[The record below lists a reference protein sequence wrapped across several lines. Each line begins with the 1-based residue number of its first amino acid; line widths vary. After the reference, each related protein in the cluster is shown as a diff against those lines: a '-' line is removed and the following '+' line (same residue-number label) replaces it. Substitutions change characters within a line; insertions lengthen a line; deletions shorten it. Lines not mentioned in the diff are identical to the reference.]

1 MNPRLLVYAGSTA
14 LLVLTSGCGSAPSDS
29 NCCVQWVALVESSVR
44 AGIEIRLDG
53 KLIYENAS
61 ANQVVNRTEL
71 VRSADDAEHV
81 FEFTVVAAEAE
92 PAVFTA
98 TVTIQRRPNG
108 DFEFLHS
115 ASEQLR
121 VGDRMTVT
129 VPR

>member
-1 MNPRLLVYAGSTA
+1 MSPRLLLCVACTA
-14 LLVLTSGCGSAPSDS
+14 VLALTSACGNAPSDS

-44 AGIEIRLDG
+44 AGVQIRLDG
-53 KLIYENAS
+53 KVVYENAA
-61 ANQVVNRTEL
+61 ANLMVNRTDL

-115 ASEQLR
+115 PSEQLR
-121 VGDRMTVT
+121 VGDRISVI